1 MKKILTLAI
10 CAMFA
15 GVVAAAKA
23 PAKKDVVVAEAAP
36 VVVEEDCTKITDE
49 TLKKECE
56 AKKAVVAPAAEEV
69 KK

>member
-1 MKKILTLAI
+1 MKKILALAI
-10 CAMFA
+10 CALFA

-23 PAKKDVVVAEAAP
+23 PAKKDLVVAETAP
-36 VVVEEDCTKITDE
+36 VVVEEDCTKIMDE

-56 AKKAVVAPAAEEV
+56 AKKAAVLPAEEV